1 MSYSVDRVR
10 SSVLSYAHDSGIA
23 EGIYNTFKSASL
35 VASSRWPV
43 GTNVFDR
50 EWDLL
55 VVLDACRY
63 DALDFVAEEYPFLE
77 SIQPMW
83 SVGSATREWAANT
96 YTTDRIPELNRT
108 ALIAS
113 TGAGQW
119 ALQSD
124 RPELFGHP
132 LERFCAWDMADQDDF
147 YFVDDAWKHIHDD
160 PYTGLTRPETVTER
174 AIYYGREL
182 DTNRFIV
189 WYKQPH
195 APYTARAIR
204 NDREPFE
211 YERRPWEALLGDT
224 DRGSILGAYLDELRY
239 GLDSV
244 EVLFENF
251 DAETVAITS
260 DHGETFGEWGMY
272 SHPVGMPVPALRRV
286 PWATTTARD
295 TGAVEPTIEDTTRS
309 PDRDIEAQLEKLGY
323 L

>member
-1 MSYSVDRVR
+1 
-10 SSVLSYAHDSGIA
+10 
-23 EGIYNTFKSASL
+23 
-35 VASSRWPV
+35 
-43 GTNVFDR
+43 
-50 EWDLL
+50 
-55 VVLDACRY
+55 VLDACRY
-63 DALDFVAEEYPFLE
+63 DALSFIADEYPFLG

-96 YTTDRIPELNRT
+96 YTTDRISELNRT

-113 TGAGQW
+113 TGSGQW

-132 LERFCAWDMADQDDF
+132 LERFCKWDMADQDDF
-147 YFVDDAWKHIHDD
+147 YFIDDAWKHIHDD

-174 AIYYGREL
+174 AIHYGREL
-182 DTNRFIV
+182 DADRFIV

-204 NDREPFE
+204 DSREPFK
-211 YERRPWEALLGDT
+211 YERRPWEALLGGA
-224 DRGSILGAYLDELRY
+224 DRRSILGAYLDELRY

-244 EVLFENF
+244 KLLLENF
-251 DAETVAITS
+251 DGEKAAITS

-272 SHPVGMPVPALRRV
+272 SHPVGMPLPALRRV

-295 TGAVEPTIEDTTRS
+295 TEEVEPTVKDPAQVPDRGIED
-309 PDRDIEAQLEKLGY
+309 QLEKLGY
-323 L
+323 I